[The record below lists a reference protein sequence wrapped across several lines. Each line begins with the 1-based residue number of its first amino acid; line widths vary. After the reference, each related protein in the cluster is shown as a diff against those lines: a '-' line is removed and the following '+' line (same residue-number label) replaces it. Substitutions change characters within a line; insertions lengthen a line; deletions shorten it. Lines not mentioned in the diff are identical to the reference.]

1 MTWKRMLAPREVP
14 RALRSRRAGRAGS
27 SHRARRCAGSRTLAS
42 GRVLRMRALHGDAVR
57 MRAVSGRASDA
68 SPGSTAL
75 LCVFPRER
83 SFPRGFSKK
92 SLPQIYA
99 RRHSTTRK
107 LTSPALRLA
116 FGSGQSARRPE
127 RLLALGSPPDW
138 GQQPRLLPWPRN
150 SVRST
155 ERRDA
160 AGPEACPAS
169 DSHEAARALDQR
181 ALWGPSPR
189 TRRA

>member
-1 MTWKRMLAPREVP
+1 VLAGAPV
-14 RALRSRRAGRAGS
+14 RAPWPLVEC
-27 SHRARRCAGSRTLAS
+27 CACAHSMAMQCACAWSADAQAMPSLAQW
-42 GRVLRMRALHGDAVR
+42 HTC
-57 MRAVSGRASDA
+57 
-68 SPGSTAL
+68 PEEAL

-150 SVRST
+150 PVRST
-155 ERRDA
+155 ERGDA
-160 AGPEACPAS
+160 AGPEASPAS
-169 DSHEAARALDQR
+169 LSHEAARALDQR